1 MRHINKERFT
11 KLVNKGAMLID
22 MRSPVAF
29 RNGHISGAKNLTL
42 RQFTNH
48 LMTVKDKSTTIIVY
62 CDTFC
67 EDDLKHALNYA
78 DQLGFN
84 KIMTADYHV
93 IK

>member
-1 MRHINKERFT
+1 MRHITKERFT
-11 KLVNKGAMLID
+11 KLVNKGTMLVD

-29 RNGHISGAKNLTL
+29 RNGHIAGAMNMTL
-42 RQFTNH
+42 RQFTNY
-48 LMTVKDKSTTIIVY
+48 LMILSNRNLEIILY

-78 DQLGFN
+78 DQLGFT
-84 KIMTADYHV
+84 KILTADYHT

>member
-1 MRHINKERFT
+1 MRHITKDRFN
-11 KLVNKGAMLID
+11 KLVAKGTALID

-29 RNGHISGAKNLTL
+29 RDGHINGAKNFTL
-42 RQFTNH
+42 RQFTNY
-48 LMTVKDKSTTIIVY
+48 LMTVSDKNTSIIVY

-78 DQLGFN
+78 AQLGFS
-84 KIMTADYHV
+84 KIMTADYHS